1 LTFIPELSW
10 VEAFAMQS
18 QNSNDE
24 NAIRQLVATWI
35 SASEAGD
42 TKTILSLMSD
52 EVLFL
57 IAGHPPMNKQG
68 FIDAQ
73 QAMQGMKL
81 QGSSDVQEVSVSGD
95 LAYCWT
101 KLSVTATPA
110 GHTPVKR
117 AGNVL
122 SVLRREGGRWVI
134 FRDANMLVTVD
145 A

>member
-1 LTFIPELSW
+1 
-10 VEAFAMQS
+10 MQS
-18 QNSNDE
+18 QHDADE

-35 SASEAGD
+35 SASEVGD

-52 EVLFL
+52 DVLFL
-57 IAGHPPMNKQG
+57 IPGHPPMNKQG

-73 QAMQGMKL
+73 QATQGMKL
-81 QGSSDVQEVSVSGD
+81 QGSSDVQEVRVSGD

-101 KLSVTATPA
+101 KLSVTVIPA
-110 GHTPVKR
+110 DHAPVKR

-134 FRDANMLVTVD
+134 LRDANMLVTVD
-145 A
+145 T